1 MEQLR
6 ELSDEEFEQLCVM
19 IGMNTKPFHILRLK
33 KSLSRHNPTPKA
45 PPSITASNTAPD
57 PATPNSEAL
66 SSSSSATNFS
76 NQSLITLPWQLQVKT
91 SPGEHHLEEC
101 PLGIKSNASPSLG
114 PSQAFLEAMEA
125 CGHNLPSGKSNSH
138 SGLSIISPQNGT
150 EDSRNG
156 FGTNSNK
163 MKTYY
168 LPDYLQDDSKERNF
182 SELLSEHTPIQKTLQ
197 PPPFHP
203 SMWDPERKEIIR
215 KYSSVYGR
223 TKRQKDFLNPFEER
237 VNEGAY
243 QLCLRDPT
251 LLVRRE
257 ELFAMAK
264 RALKESGS
272 YSNSYTKNNE
282 ESTVASI
289 GQKRMREED
298 RDIVDQNHVSV
309 VQTISNSKMITS
321 GSLTDDLPKKLSG
334 RMRQEKMVELSRLIS
349 SNKGQQAAK
358 LVELEKAQQLGHF
371 SAAFSI
377 QLEVEALGN
386 TCHQLQASLAALKRK
401 QRRSE
406 RYYNL
411 KARDRKGS
419 AATIGGMESNL
430 SLEAKARRE
439 LSPNSKGHQEVS
451 EDDDDMEQ
459 DEYDRYDHGI
469 NTKKL
474 NIMHSPANNG
484 HPTITAQVI
493 PKSKIQSI
501 ILPTSQ
507 SLVSMPNGSNSENN
521 DQDVQDLVK
530 NVSNAT
536 DEVNSLMI
544 REFQKQLEWEI

>member
-1 MEQLR
+1 
-6 ELSDEEFEQLCVM
+6 M

-45 PPSITASNTAPD
+45 PPSATVSPAAPESAT
-57 PATPNSEAL
+57 PTPNSEAL

-76 NQSLITLPWQLQVKT
+76 TQSLITLPWQLQGIKS

-101 PLGIKSNASPSLG
+101 PLGIKSGASPSLQG
-114 PSQAFLEAMEA
+114 PSRAFLEAMEA
-125 CGHNLPSGKSNSH
+125 CGHNAPSGKSSSH
-138 SGLSIISPQNGT
+138 SGFSVISPQSNGAQ
-150 EDSRNG
+150 DGRNG
-156 FGTNSNK
+156 LGGGSDK

-168 LPDYLQDDSKERNF
+168 LPNYLQDDSKERNF

-197 PPPFHP
+197 PPPFYP

-215 KYSSVYGR
+215 KYSGVYGR
-223 TKRQKDFLNPFEER
+223 TKRQKEFLNPFEER

-264 RALKESGS
+264 KALKETGS
-272 YSNSYTKNNE
+272 YSSSYAKNKE
-282 ESTVASI
+282 ESAVASM
-289 GQKRMREED
+289 GQKRMREDD
-298 RDIVDQNHVSV
+298 RDIIDQNHVPV
-309 VQTISNSKMITS
+309 VQTISNSITS
-321 GSLTDDLPKKLSG
+321 GSLADDLPKKLSG

-349 SNKGQQAAK
+349 SNKSQQAAK

-411 KARDRKGS
+411 KARDRKSSG
-419 AATIGGMESNL
+419 ATAGGMDSNL
-430 SLEAKARRE
+430 SLSIAEAKARRE
-439 LSPNSKGHQEVS
+439 LSP
-451 EDDDDMEQ
+451 
-459 DEYDRYDHGI
+459 HGI
-469 NTKKL
+469 NAKKL
-474 NIMHSPANNG
+474 NTMHSPANNG

-493 PKSKIQSI
+493 PKSKVQTVT
-501 ILPTSQ
+501 LPTSQ
-507 SLVSMPNGSNSENN
+507 SLVSMPNDNNSENN